1 MNKFF
6 THPMRPFF
14 VGAAVLAILGAL
26 VFFISPGAIVLHRQ
40 IFLELMLPAAY
51 GGFLTAA
58 MLEWTGYKGRLKPVA
73 TVLAALLLAASV
85 LLPFAPQTASFFVA
99 AYWLVLLL
107 FCAWLIWL
115 DRNTDNFA
123 LLMLLAAFTV
133 FSDGLCRQ
141 RRLEPAARA
150 SASEHGGGHVRIRAR
165 PASFWVRKPLKNA
178 V

>member
-1 MNKFF
+1 
-6 THPMRPFF
+6 
-14 VGAAVLAILGAL
+14 
-26 VFFISPGAIVLHRQ
+26 
-40 IFLELMLPAAY
+40 MLPAAY

-73 TVLAALLLAASV
+73 TVLAALLLAATV
-85 LLPFAPQTASFFVA
+85 LLPFAAANHASFFVA

-133 FSDGLCRQ
+133 F
-141 RRLEPAARA
+141 RRPMPSAAT
-150 SASEHGGGHVRIRAR
+150 
-165 PASFWVRKPLKNA
+165 
-178 V
+178 

>member
-26 VFFISPGAIVLHRQ
+26 VFFISPGAVILHRQ

-73 TVLAALLLAASV
+73 TLMAALLLAASAI
-85 LLPFAPQTASFFVA
+85 LPFSPQTASFFVA

-123 LLMLLAAFTV
+123 LLMLLAAFYY
-133 FSDGLCRQ
+133 FSDGL
-141 RRLEPAARA
+141 RRNWRFELTARA
-150 SASEHGGGHVRIRAR
+150 STSEHGGGDVCIRPR
-165 PASFWVRKPLKNA
+165 QHPFGCGSP
-178 V
+178 